1 MVGCDWLHQET
12 DIAFFE
18 LPQNFTRPS
27 ISLAPSWSIVMT
39 AFDELNQ
46 VNQTEV
52 KINRYNEMTS
62 LACELGS
69 IAFLRNIFRMIS
81 QALHHSRRLQAERII
96 RQHHHLLANSEP
108 RDSKPN
114 IGGQ

>member
-52 KINRYNEMTS
+52 KINRYNEMIS

-69 IAFLRNIFRMIS
+69 IAFLLAICFVSTSPDTSPFELAAM
-81 QALHHSRRLQAERII
+81 AL
-96 RQHHHLLANSEP
+96 P
-108 RDSKPN
+108 P
-114 IGGQ
+114 